1 MPNWN
6 RVEPRK
12 LEALVAVLRH
22 GSTAQAARMLATS
35 QSNVSKMIR
44 SLEESLGVSLFSRDR
59 GRLRPSL
66 EALKI
71 GELAEQTLNSLDD
84 ILAEA
89 AHGSRSGGGT
99 IRIGALPTFAGYL
112 LPKTIA
118 GLAKMMPDVDI
129 YASIFPHGTLHNRL
143 REGDLDCAI
152 VHFPKG
158 ETDIGATVVGA
169 APLVAVMRQGDSLAQ
184 QAVVTPEDLAR
195 RQLVTFPARLAFAR
209 IIRNLIGGDHTMRR
223 IQTNYTFLALNIVKE
238 SGAVAIV
245 DPFHFGASEEAA
257 GLCIRPISNTAE
269 ISIGLIFSTAR
280 GRPDLLE
287 KVEQVFS
294 AEVGRFQHEFERL
307 LREGPGPR

>member
-22 GSTAQAARMLATS
+22 GSTAQAAKMLATS
-35 QSNVSKMIR
+35 QPNVSKMIR
-44 SLEESLGVSLFSRDR
+44 GLEESLGVTLFSRDR
-59 GRLRPSL
+59 GRLRPTV

-71 GELAEQTLNSLDD
+71 GELAEHTLNSLDD
-84 ILAEA
+84 IIAEA

-99 IRIGALPTFAGYL
+99 LRIGALPTFAGYL

-118 GLAKMMPDVDI
+118 ELAEAMPNVDI
-129 YASIFPHGTLHNRL
+129 YASVFPHGTLHNRL

-152 VHFPKG
+152 VHFPKD

-169 APLVAVMRQGDSLAQ
+169 APLVAVMRKDHPLAM
-184 QAVVTPEDLAR
+184 QATIIPEDLEHQ
-195 RQLVTFPARLAFAR
+195 QLITFPARLAFAR
-209 IIRNLIGGDHTMRR
+209 IIRNLIGNGPNTRR

-238 SGAVAIV
+238 SGGVAIV
-245 DPFHFGASEEAA
+245 DPFHFGSSEEAA
-257 GLCIRPISNTAE
+257 GLCIRPLSNTAE

-287 KVEQVFS
+287 MVEHIFS
-294 AEVGRFQHEFERL
+294 KEVRRFQARFDKL
-307 LREGPGPR
+307 TSM